1 MKKVLAVLVFF
12 VAVTLTGT
20 SSAWQ
25 GRMEG
30 MGDPQGLIGDESDLL
45 LHPAQI
51 FSGEGVRY
59 YLDYKFT
66 YTDLI
71 HMDSKIDVGI
81 PGLGSGTILDN
92 NLTSGHTTEHNTLV
106 GASFPLAKGRMGV
119 FFGYDKQNGNR
130 DSDVKILGNDFGL
143 NSDATTRLDNYALKL
158 IYGQPVKC
166 VNLGAEL
173 GVAYRNEKQDD
184 RLNLGIPISF
194 DDILAVSTQGIG
206 AAWPYM
212 IPYNSSYWEL
222 SGKLGLNKTLNQTD
236 IDWTVY
242 GAGLLS
248 ADSDNQYKLQGD
260 VSEIDVDDEP
270 GNVENA
276 LGVRN
281 NMNGDVSGYQIGSD
295 LWIRHHI
302 DECLSLPFLVSVKYS
317 KKRTGWQWAHLPLH
331 SGKWGL

>member
-1 MKKVLAVLVFF
+1 M
-12 VAVTLTGT
+12 
-20 SSAWQ
+20 
-25 GRMEG
+25 
-30 MGDPQGLIGDESDLL
+30 
-45 LHPAQI
+45 
-51 FSGEGVRY
+51 
-59 YLDYKFT
+59 
-66 YTDLI
+66 
-71 HMDSKIDVGI
+71 
-81 PGLGSGTILDN
+81 
-92 NLTSGHTTEHNTLV
+92 
-106 GASFPLAKGRMGV
+106 
-119 FFGYDKQNGNR
+119 
-130 DSDVKILGNDFGL
+130 GNDFGL
-143 NSDATTRLDNYALKL
+143 NSDATTRLDNYALRL
-158 IYGQPVKC
+158 IYGQPVKS

-222 SGKLGLNKTLNQTD
+222 SGKLGLNKKLNQTD

-302 DECLSLPFLVSVKYS
+302 DECFLSLS
-317 KKRTGWQWAHLPLH
+317 W
-331 SGKWGL
+331 